1 MVQGLSRPSKP
12 RPVLS
17 RTTTPAV
24 DDVRPSATRAQ
35 VRPHGTKR
43 HEDEPVVNYIK
54 RTLCAADG
62 RDAGL
67 GPLASE
73 SLHRSIIASQPLESL
88 LPPLTSSNAIDLQL
102 YALIAVILDNFVHTW
117 YGRITN
123 DRQFT
128 SEIVR
133 IIAHCVQGVE
143 ERLQR
148 LDLIAVL
155 FDELPALIMEHID
168 AVRIA
173 KNSLGGYGP
182 LPTPSDVRT
191 RYLALNPHVAL
202 SPVPSTET
210 LERDQQS
217 NEAAWALLLANRIL
231 PLLLPAGDLSN
242 PCLDVLVTEIFAD
255 MVIRD
260 GLCGKASEPWLLWE
274 GVTKAITSSRRHKSH
289 STPAPSPQSAVE
301 NLIRGQPTTQAT
313 GFEAR
318 WHLVVFAFWS
328 FVQAVTTA
336 IQLFRTLTTTIT
348 QAATLP
354 ARTQYTPVMKEHLP
368 NTDEA
373 NRRPIISMSMW
384 TCGSRLLALE
394 QRMPWLTGLLSLLHW
409 FGISGPGRVCEYDS
423 RLDRLLTSTLAKTL
437 HRPATWLPSSLAL
450 VRTSLFP
457 QNQPAPP
464 RASIPTPSEAIELR
478 AECARTI
485 IDALPHAARRVIFAT
500 TDLRD
505 MQRDLERD
513 VLDLIGDKYLNKHLL
528 VRIVDLLAVRLFP
541 EIGREWL

>member
-1 MVQGLSRPSKP
+1 LHAS
-12 RPVLS
+12 
-17 RTTTPAV
+17 
-24 DDVRPSATRAQ
+24 
-35 VRPHGTKR
+35 
-43 HEDEPVVNYIK
+43 IW
-54 RTLCAADG
+54 
-62 RDAGL
+62 AGCI
-67 GPLASE
+67 
-73 SLHRSIIASQPLESL
+73 SLTIYW
-88 LPPLTSSNAIDLQL
+88 LP
-102 YALIAVILDNFVHTW
+102 
-117 YGRITN
+117 
-123 DRQFT
+123 
-128 SEIVR
+128 
-133 IIAHCVQGVE
+133 
-143 ERLQR
+143 
-148 LDLIAVL
+148 
-155 FDELPALIMEHID
+155 

-301 NLIRGQPTTQAT
+301 SLVRGQPTTQAT

-348 QAATLP
+348 QAAKLP

-368 NTDEA
+368 STNQNLSLPSRPNDELIVESCTDTDEA

-423 RLDRLLTSTLAKTL
+423 RLDRYVLSYFLVSHYLSRSHCGPGLSRRATTSTM
-437 HRPATWLPSSLAL
+437 HPAT
-450 VRTSLFP
+450 FP
-457 QNQPAPP
+457 
-464 RASIPTPSEAIELR
+464 
-478 AECARTI
+478 
-485 IDALPHAARRVIFAT
+485 
-500 TDLRD
+500 
-505 MQRDLERD
+505 
-513 VLDLIGDKYLNKHLL
+513 
-528 VRIVDLLAVRLFP
+528 
-541 EIGREWL
+541 